1 MMQICTQMHPKDLS
15 ILDFN
20 YDLPASKIASYPLEQ
35 RDASKLLVYGAGANG
50 AGAHGVG
57 AGTDNVGAGADNVG
71 ACADNV
77 GAGAAQITETT
88 YSKLDEVLPSNT
100 LLVHNDTK
108 VVAARLFFEKENG
121 STIEIFCLEPAS
133 IYKDITTAMLAKKQ
147 VLWGCLIGGAKKW
160 KEGSLQIKYGNNH
173 TLTATKHSTLADSYL
188 IQFEWDN
195 EAQSFA
201 EVLEAAGNIPL
212 PPYFNRAVEAN
223 DKERYQT
230 VYAAAEGSVAAPTAG
245 LHFTPALFT
254 KLAAKNITKEFVTL
268 HVGAGTFKPVKAAR
282 MEEHEMHA
290 EFIDVQKSFIEML
303 RDNFTQR
310 DENANQI
317 ASTKTIIA
325 VGTTS
330 LRTLE
335 SLYWMGAKI
344 ITANNANNANSNS
357 THNTANPSIE
367 NISVVQWDP
376 YELMP
381 QNELPSTASAL
392 GALCSWMEQNS
403 LSRLI
408 TKTQIIIAPGYQFKI
423 IDGLITNFHQPQSTL
438 LLLVAAITNGNWKP
452 MYDYALQNNFRFLSY
467 GDGCLIWLD
476 PSAR

>member
-1 MMQICTQMHPKDLS
+1 MDSSLKRLKFAAKCGQMHPKNIS
-15 ILDFN
+15 ILDFT
-20 YDLPASKIASYPLEQ
+20 YELPASKIASYPLEE
-35 RDASKLLVYGAGANG
+35 RDASKLLV
-50 AGAHGVG
+50 VEK
-57 AGTDNVGAGADNVG
+57 
-71 ACADNV
+71 
-77 GAGAAQITETT
+77 AQTFTEST
-88 YSKLDEVLPSNT
+88 YFNLDQVLPSGT

-121 STIEIFCLEPAS
+121 STIEIFCLEPAD
-133 IYKDITTAMLAKKQ
+133 IYKDITTAMLTKKE

-160 KEGSLQIKYGNNH
+160 KEGSLHIKYGNNH
-173 TLTATKHSTLADSYL
+173 TLTATKHTTLADSYL
-188 IQFEWDN
+188 IKFEWDN

-230 VYAAAEGSVAAPTAG
+230 VYAVAEGSVAAPTAG
-245 LHFTPALFT
+245 LHFTPRLFE
-254 KLAAKNITKEFVTL
+254 KLAAKNITKAFVTL

-290 EFIDVQKSFIEML
+290 EFIDVEKSFIEML
-303 RDNFTQR
+303 RDQFT
-310 DENANQI
+310 AGNQN
-317 ASTKTIIA
+317 IIA

-344 ITANNANNANSNS
+344 IAGNN
-357 THNTANPSIE
+357 TIE
-367 NISVVQWDP
+367 NISVNQWDP
-376 YELMP
+376 YELIP
-381 QNELPSTASAL
+381 QNELPSTAAAL
-392 GALCSWMEQNS
+392 GALNKWMEQNN

-408 TKTQIIIAPGYQFKI
+408 TKTQIIIAPGYRFKI
-423 IDGLITNFHQPQSTL
+423 IDGLVTNFHQPQSTL
-438 LLLVAAITNGNWKP
+438 LLLVAAITNGQWKP
-452 MYDYALQNNFRFLSY
+452 MYDYALENDFRFLSY

-476 PSAR
+476 PSVR

>member
-1 MMQICTQMHPKDLS
+1 MHPKDLS
-15 ILDFN
+15 ILDFT

-35 RDASKLLVYGAGANG
+35 RDASKLLVYGAGTG
-50 AGAHGVG
+50 AE
-57 AGTDNVGAGADNVG
+57 NVGASAN
-71 ACADNV
+71 
-77 GAGAAQITETT
+77 GAGAAQISETT

-121 STIEIFCLEPAS
+121 TVIEIFCLEPAS

-160 KEGSLQIKYGNNH
+160 KEGSLHIKYGNNY
-173 TLTATKHSTLADSYL
+173 TLTATKHSTLADSFL

-245 LHFTPALFT
+245 LHFTPALFD
-254 KLAAKNITKEFVTL
+254 KLATKNITKEFVTL

-290 EFIDVQKSFIEML
+290 EYIDVQKSFIELL

-310 DENANQI
+310 DVNANQI
-317 ASTKTIIA
+317 ASAKTIIA

-344 ITANNANNANSNS
+344 IAANKSQNNANNTNKQ
-357 THNTANPSIE
+357 ANPSIE

-381 QNELPSTASAL
+381 QNELPSTAVAL
-392 GALCSWMEQNS
+392 TALCNWLEQNN

-408 TKTQIIIAPGYQFKI
+408 AKTQIIIAPGYRFKI

-452 MYDYALQNNFRFLSY
+452 MYHYALENNYRFLSY

-476 PSAR
+476 PSVR

>member
-1 MMQICTQMHPKDLS
+1 MHPKDLS
-15 ILDFN
+15 ILDFT
-20 YDLPASKIASYPLEQ
+20 YDLPANRIASYPLEQ
-35 RDASKLLVYGAGANG
+35 RDASKLLIVGTPDGAGATGDG
-50 AGAHGVG
+50 AT
-57 AGTDNVGAGADNVG
+57 GT
-71 ACADNV
+71 
-77 GAGAAQITETT
+77 GAAKSATQTFSEST
-88 YSKLDEVLPSNT
+88 YAKLDEVLPSNT

-160 KEGSLQIKYGNNH
+160 KEGSLHIKYGNNH
-173 TLTATKHSTLADSYL
+173 TLTATKHTTLADSYL

-195 EAQSFA
+195 EAQTFA

-290 EFIDVQKSFIEML
+290 EFIDVQKSFIELL
-303 RDNFTQR
+303 RDNFTTNER
-310 DENANQI
+310 
-317 ASTKTIIA
+317 KIIA

-344 ITANNANNANSNS
+344 IAANNSANNSANKS
-357 THNTANPSIE
+357 HNNHANLSIE
-367 NISVVQWDP
+367 NISVLQWDP

-381 QNELPSTASAL
+381 QNELPSTATAL
-392 GALCSWMEQNS
+392 GALCNWMEQNS
-403 LSRLI
+403 LTRLI
-408 TKTQIIIAPGYQFKI
+408 TKTQIIIAPGYYFKI

-438 LLLVAAITNGNWKP
+438 LLLVAAITNGHWKP
-452 MYDYALQNNFRFLSY
+452 MYDFALENNFRFLSY

-476 PSAR
+476 PSVR

>member
-35 RDASKLLVYGAGANG
+35 RDASKLLVYC
-50 AGAHGVG
+50 
-57 AGTDNVGAGADNVG
+57 AGADGVCAG
-71 ACADNV
+71 ADNV

-88 YSKLDEVLPSNT
+88 YSRLDEVLPSNT

-160 KEGSLQIKYGNNH
+160 KEGSLKIKYGNNH
-173 TLTATKHSTLADSYL
+173 TLTATKHTTLADSYL

-254 KLAAKNITKEFVTL
+254 KLAAKNIAKEFVTL

-303 RDNFTQR
+303 RDNFKQR

-317 ASTKTIIA
+317 ASAKTIIA

-344 ITANNANNANSNS
+344 IAANNANNANSN
-357 THNTANPSIE
+357 TTNNTTNNTANPSIE

-392 GALCSWMEQNS
+392 SALCSWIEQNS

-408 TKTQIIIAPGYQFKI
+408 TKTQIIIAPGYHFKI

-476 PSAR
+476 PSVR

>member
-1 MMQICTQMHPKDLS
+1 MHPKDLS

-35 RDASKLLVYGAGANG
+35 RDASKLLVYGANANDAGAN
-50 AGAHGVG
+50 AN
-57 AGTDNVGAGADNVG
+57 DAGADAN
-71 ACADNV
+71 D
-77 GAGAAQITETT
+77 AGAVQISETT
-88 YSKLDEVLPSNT
+88 YSRLDEVLPSNT
-100 LLVHNDTK
+100 LLIHNDTK

-133 IYKDITTAMLAKKQ
+133 IYKDITSAMLAKKQ

-173 TLTATKHSTLADSYL
+173 TLTATKHTTLADSYL

-195 EAQSFA
+195 DVQSFA

-290 EFIDVQKSFIEML
+290 EFIDVQKSFIELL
-303 RDNFTQR
+303 RDNFIQR
-310 DENANQI
+310 DQNASQHSI
-317 ASTKTIIA
+317 AKTIIA

-344 ITANNANNANSNS
+344 IAANKSQNNANNAHKN
-357 THNTANPSIE
+357 ANPSIE

-381 QNELPSTASAL
+381 QNELPSTAEAL
-392 GALCSWMEQNS
+392 AALYNWMEQNS

-408 TKTQIIIAPGYQFKI
+408 TKTQIIIAPGYYFKI

-452 MYDYALQNNFRFLSY
+452 MYHYALENEFRFLSY

-476 PSAR
+476 PSVR

>member
-1 MMQICTQMHPKDLS
+1 MQICVQMHPKDLS
-15 ILDFN
+15 ILDFT

-35 RDASKLLVYGAGANG
+35 RDASKLLVYGAGTG
-50 AGAHGVG
+50 AE
-57 AGTDNVGAGADNVG
+57 NVGASAN
-71 ACADNV
+71 
-77 GAGAAQITETT
+77 GAGAAQISETT

-121 STIEIFCLEPAS
+121 TVIEIFCLEPAS

-160 KEGSLQIKYGNNH
+160 KEGSLHIKYGNNY
-173 TLTATKHSTLADSYL
+173 TLTATKHSTLADSFL

-245 LHFTPALFT
+245 LHFTPALFD

-290 EFIDVQKSFIEML
+290 EYIDVQKSFIEML
-303 RDNFTQR
+303 RDN
-310 DENANQI
+310 
-317 ASTKTIIA
+317 ASAKTIIA

-344 ITANNANNANSNS
+344 IAANK
-357 THNTANPSIE
+357 THNNKQANELANPSIE

-381 QNELPSTASAL
+381 QNELPSTTTAL
-392 GALCSWMEQNS
+392 TALCNWMEQNS

-408 TKTQIIIAPGYQFKI
+408 ARTQIIIAPGYRFKI

-438 LLLVAAITNGNWKP
+438 LLLVAAITHGKWKP
-452 MYDYALQNNFRFLSY
+452 MYDYALENNFRFLSY

>member
-1 MMQICTQMHPKDLS
+1 MHPKDLS
-15 ILDFN
+15 IVDFT

-35 RDASKLLVYGAGANG
+35 RDASKLLVYGAG
-50 AGAHGVG
+50 
-57 AGTDNVGAGADNVG
+57 D
-71 ACADNV
+71 
-77 GAGAAQITETT
+77 ISETT

-121 STIEIFCLEPAS
+121 SVIEIFCLEPAS

-160 KEGSLQIKYGNNH
+160 KEGSLHIKYGNNH
-173 TLTATKHSTLADSYL
+173 TLTATKHSTLADSFL

-245 LHFTPALFT
+245 LHFTPALFD

-290 EFIDVQKSFIEML
+290 EYIDVQKNFIEML

-310 DENANQI
+310 DQTSNA
-317 ASTKTIIA
+317 KTIIA

-344 ITANNANNANSNS
+344 IAANNANNTNKQ
-357 THNTANPSIE
+357 ANPSIE

-381 QNELPSTASAL
+381 QNELPSTAVAL
-392 GALCSWMEQNS
+392 TALCNWLEQNN

-408 TKTQIIIAPGYQFKI
+408 AKTQIIIAPGYRFKI

-452 MYDYALQNNFRFLSY
+452 MYNYALENNFRFLSY

-476 PSAR
+476 PSVR

>member
-1 MMQICTQMHPKDLS
+1 MHPKDLS
-15 ILDFN
+15 IVDFT

-35 RDASKLLVYGAGANG
+35 RDASKLLVYGAG
-50 AGAHGVG
+50 
-57 AGTDNVGAGADNVG
+57 D
-71 ACADNV
+71 
-77 GAGAAQITETT
+77 ISETT

-121 STIEIFCLEPAS
+121 TVIEIFCLEPAS
-133 IYKDITTAMLAKKQ
+133 TYKDITTAMLAKKQ

-160 KEGSLQIKYGNNH
+160 KEGSLQIKYGNNY
-173 TLTATKHSTLADSYL
+173 TLTATKHTALADSFL

-195 EAQSFA
+195 EAQCFA

-212 PPYFNRAVEAN
+212 PPYFNRAVEEN

-245 LHFTPALFT
+245 LHFTPALFD
-254 KLAAKNITKEFVTL
+254 KLATKNITKEFVTL

-290 EFIDVQKSFIEML
+290 EYIDVQKSFIELL
-303 RDNFTQR
+303 RDNFTER
-310 DENANQI
+310 DENANQPTN
-317 ASTKTIIA
+317 AKKIIA

-344 ITANNANNANSNS
+344 IAANKASNSNKQ
-357 THNTANPSIE
+357 ANPSIE

-381 QNELPSTASAL
+381 QNELPSTAVAL
-392 GALCSWMEQNS
+392 TALCNWLEQNN

-408 TKTQIIIAPGYQFKI
+408 AKTQIIIAPGYRFKI

-452 MYDYALQNNFRFLSY
+452 MYHYALENNFRFLSY

-476 PSAR
+476 PSVR

>member
-1 MMQICTQMHPKDLS
+1 MQICSQMHPKHLS
-15 ILDFN
+15 ILDFS
-20 YDLPASKIASYPLEQ
+20 YDLPAGKIASYPLEE
-35 RDASKLLVYGAGANG
+35 RDASKLLVVAAPD
-50 AGAHGVG
+50 GVG
-57 AGTDNVGAGADNVG
+57 TADDA
-71 ACADNV
+71 ACAAAAK
-77 GAGAAQITETT
+77 GATQTFSQST
-88 YSKLDEVLPSNT
+88 YLNLDQVLPSGA

-108 VVAARLFFEKENG
+108 VVAARLFFTKENG
-121 STIEIFCLEPAS
+121 SVIEIFCLEPAG
-133 IYKDITTAMLAKKQ
+133 IYKDITTAMLTKKE

-160 KEGSLQIKYGNNH
+160 KEGSLQIKYGNNY
-173 TLTATKHSTLADSYL
+173 TLTATKHTTLTDSFL
-188 IQFEWDN
+188 IRFEWDN

-230 VYAAAEGSVAAPTAG
+230 VYAVAEGSVAAPTAG
-245 LHFTPALFT
+245 LHFTPRLFK
-254 KLAAKNITKEFVTL
+254 KLTAKNITKAFVTL

-290 EFIDVQKSFIEML
+290 EFIDVEKSFIEML
-303 RDNFTQR
+303 CDQFT
-310 DENANQI
+310 AGNQN
-317 ASTKTIIA
+317 IIA

-344 ITANNANNANSNS
+344 IAANKSHNSNANL
-357 THNTANPSIE
+357 SIE

-381 QNELPSTASAL
+381 QNELPSTAAAL
-392 GALCSWMEQNS
+392 GALCNWMEQNN

-408 TKTQIIIAPGYQFKI
+408 AKTQIIIAPGYRFKI

-452 MYDYALQNNFRFLSY
+452 MYDYALENDFRFLSY

>member
-1 MMQICTQMHPKDLS
+1 MHPKHLS
-15 ILDFN
+15 RLDFT
-20 YDLPASKIASYPLEQ
+20 YDLPASKIASYPLEE
-35 RDASKLLVYGAGANG
+35 RDASKLLIVGAPDGAGFADENGARGATDAVAYGA
-50 AGAHGVG
+50 
-57 AGTDNVGAGADNVG
+57 T
-71 ACADNV
+71 
-77 GAGAAQITETT
+77 QTFSEST
-88 YSKLDEVLPSNT
+88 YAKLDEVLPSNT

-160 KEGSLQIKYGNNH
+160 KEGSLHIKYGNNH
-173 TLTATKHSTLADSYL
+173 TLTATKHTTLADSYL

-195 EAQSFA
+195 EAQTFA

-290 EFIDVQKSFIEML
+290 EFIDVQKSFIELL
-303 RDNFTQR
+303 RDNFTTNER
-310 DENANQI
+310 
-317 ASTKTIIA
+317 KIIA

-344 ITANNANNANSNS
+344 IAANNSANNSAKNS
-357 THNTANPSIE
+357 TNNSHNNYANLSIE
-367 NISVVQWDP
+367 NISVLQWDP
-376 YELMP
+376 YELLP
-381 QNELPSTASAL
+381 QNELPSTATAL
-392 GALCSWMEQNS
+392 GALCNWMEQNS
-403 LSRLI
+403 LTRLI
-408 TKTQIIIAPGYQFKI
+408 TKTQIIIAPGYYFKI

-438 LLLVAAITNGNWKP
+438 LLLVAAITNGHWKP
-452 MYDYALQNNFRFLSY
+452 MYDYALENNFRFLSY

-476 PSAR
+476 PSVR

>member
-1 MMQICTQMHPKDLS
+1 MHPKDLS
-15 ILDFN
+15 IVDFT

-35 RDASKLLVYGAGANG
+35 RDASKLLIVGAPDGAGFTGENGARGATAAVVYGA
-50 AGAHGVG
+50 
-57 AGTDNVGAGADNVG
+57 T
-71 ACADNV
+71 
-77 GAGAAQITETT
+77 QTFSEST
-88 YSKLDEVLPSNT
+88 YAKLDEVLPSNT

-121 STIEIFCLEPAS
+121 SIIEIFCLEPAS

-160 KEGSLQIKYGNNH
+160 KEGSLHIKYGNNH
-173 TLTATKHSTLADSYL
+173 TLTATKHTTLADSYL

-195 EAQSFA
+195 EAQTFA

-290 EFIDVQKSFIEML
+290 EFIDVQKSFIELL
-303 RDNFTQR
+303 RDNFTTNER
-310 DENANQI
+310 
-317 ASTKTIIA
+317 KIIA

-344 ITANNANNANSNS
+344 IAANNSANNSANKS
-357 THNTANPSIE
+357 HNNDANLSIE
-367 NISVVQWDP
+367 NISVLQWDP

-381 QNELPSTASAL
+381 QNELPSTATAL
-392 GALCSWMEQNS
+392 GALCNWMEQNS
-403 LSRLI
+403 LTRLI
-408 TKTQIIIAPGYQFKI
+408 TKTQIIIAPGYYFKI

-438 LLLVAAITNGNWKP
+438 LLLVAAITNGHWKP
-452 MYDYALQNNFRFLSY
+452 MYDYALENNFRFLSY

-476 PSAR
+476 PSVR

>member
-1 MMQICTQMHPKDLS
+1 MQICVQMHPKDLS
-15 ILDFN
+15 ILDFT

-35 RDASKLLVYGAGANG
+35 RDASKLLVYGA
-50 AGAHGVG
+50 
-57 AGTDNVGAGADNVG
+57 DD
-71 ACADNV
+71 
-77 GAGAAQITETT
+77 ISETT
-88 YSKLDEVLPSNT
+88 YTKLDEVLPSNT
-100 LLVHNDTK
+100 LLVYNDTK

-121 STIEIFCLEPAS
+121 TVIEIFCLEPAS

-160 KEGSLQIKYGNNH
+160 KEGSLQIKYGNNY
-173 TLTATKHSTLADSYL
+173 TLTATKHSTLADSFL

-245 LHFTPALFT
+245 LHFTPALFD

-290 EFIDVQKSFIEML
+290 EYIDVQKNFIEML
-303 RDNFTQR
+303 RH
-310 DENANQI
+310 NAS
-317 ASTKTIIA
+317 AKTIIA

-344 ITANNANNANSNS
+344 IAVNNDSNNANNTNK
-357 THNTANPSIE
+357 HANPSIE

-381 QNELPSTASAL
+381 QNELPSTAVAL
-392 GALCSWMEQNS
+392 TALYNWMEQNN

-408 TKTQIIIAPGYQFKI
+408 AKTQIIIAPGYRFKI

-452 MYDYALQNNFRFLSY
+452 MYHYALENNFRFLSY

>member
-1 MMQICTQMHPKDLS
+1 MHPKHLS
-15 ILDFN
+15 ILNFT
-20 YDLPASKIASYPLEQ
+20 YDLPASKIASYPLEE
-35 RDASKLLVYGAGANG
+35 RDASKLLVVGAPNAAAGAENVAGSNG
-50 AGAHGVG
+50 VSQ
-57 AGTDNVGAGADNVG
+57 TFS
-71 ACADNV
+71 
-77 GAGAAQITETT
+77 EST
-88 YSKLDEVLPSNT
+88 YANLDQVLPSGT

-108 VVAARLFFEKENG
+108 VVAARLFFTKENG
-121 STIEIFCLEPAS
+121 STIEIFCLEPAD
-133 IYKDITTAMLAKKQ
+133 IYKDITTAMLTKKE

-160 KEGSLQIKYGNNH
+160 KEGSLHIKYGNNH
-173 TLTATKHSTLADSYL
+173 TLTATKHTTLADSFL
-188 IQFEWDN
+188 IKFEWDN

-230 VYAAAEGSVAAPTAG
+230 VYAVAEGSVAAPTAG
-245 LHFTPALFT
+245 LHFTPRLFE
-254 KLAAKNITKEFVTL
+254 KLTAKNITKAFVTL

-290 EFIDVQKSFIEML
+290 EFIDVEKSFIEKL
-303 RDNFTQR
+303 RDQFTTG
-310 DENANQI
+310 NQN
-317 ASTKTIIA
+317 IIA

-344 ITANNANNANSNS
+344 IAAKNSSNSNANNSSNL
-357 THNTANPSIE
+357 SIE
-367 NISVVQWDP
+367 NISVVQWEP

-381 QNELPSTASAL
+381 QNELPSTAAAL
-392 GALCSWMEQNS
+392 DALSNWMEQNN

-408 TKTQIIIAPGYQFKI
+408 AKTQIIIAPGYHFKI

-438 LLLVAAITNGNWKP
+438 LLLVAAITNGQWKP
-452 MYDYALQNNFRFLSY
+452 MYDYALENDFRFLSY

>member
-1 MMQICTQMHPKDLS
+1 MMQICCQMHPKDIS
-15 ILDFN
+15 IVDFT
-20 YDLPASKIASYPLEQ
+20 YDLPASKIASYPLEE
-35 RDASKLLVYGAGANG
+35 RDASKLLVYAAGE
-50 AGAHGVG
+50 
-57 AGTDNVGAGADNVG
+57 
-71 ACADNV
+71 
-77 GAGAAQITETT
+77 ISETT

-121 STIEIFCLEPAS
+121 STIEIFCLEPAD
-133 IYKDITTAMLAKKQ
+133 IYKDITTAMLTKKE

-160 KEGSLQIKYGNNH
+160 KEGSLHIKYGNNH
-173 TLTATKHSTLADSYL
+173 TLTATKHTTVADSFL
-188 IQFEWDN
+188 IKFEWDN
-195 EAQSFA
+195 EVQSFA

-230 VYAAAEGSVAAPTAG
+230 VYAVAEGSVAAPTAG
-245 LHFTPALFT
+245 LHFTPRLFE
-254 KLAAKNITKEFVTL
+254 KLAAKNITKAFVTL

-290 EFIDVQKSFIEML
+290 EFIDVEKSFIEML
-303 RDNFTQR
+303 RDKFT
-310 DENANQI
+310 AGNQN
-317 ASTKTIIA
+317 IIA

-344 ITANNANNANSNS
+344 IAGNN
-357 THNTANPSIE
+357 TIE
-367 NISVVQWDP
+367 NISVNQWDP

-381 QNELPSTASAL
+381 QNELPSTAVAL
-392 GALCSWMEQNS
+392 GTLSKWMEQNS
-403 LSRLI
+403 LTRLI
-408 TKTQIIIAPGYQFKI
+408 TKTQIIIAPGYRFKI
-423 IDGLITNFHQPQSTL
+423 IDGLVTNFHQPQSTL
-438 LLLVAAITNGNWKP
+438 LLLVAAITNGQWKP
-452 MYDYALQNNFRFLSY
+452 MYDYALQNDFRFLSY

>member
-1 MMQICTQMHPKDLS
+1 MHPKDLS
-15 ILDFN
+15 IVDFT

-35 RDASKLLVYGAGANG
+35 RDASKLLVYGADANG
-50 AGAHGVG
+50 ANDVSAS
-57 AGTDNVGAGADNVG
+57 NS
-71 ACADNV
+71 
-77 GAGAAQITETT
+77 AAQISETT

-173 TLTATKHSTLADSYL
+173 TLTATKHTTLADSYL

-195 EAQSFA
+195 EAQTFA

-290 EFIDVQKSFIEML
+290 EFIDVQKSFIELL
-303 RDNFTQR
+303 RDNFTKR
-310 DENANQI
+310 DENTNQNASQHSI
-317 ASTKTIIA
+317 AKTIIA

-344 ITANNANNANSNS
+344 IAANSTSNL
-357 THNTANPSIE
+357 SIE
-367 NISVVQWDP
+367 NISVNQWDP

-381 QNELPSTASAL
+381 QNELPSTAAAL
-392 GALCSWMEQNS
+392 GALCNWMEQNS
-403 LSRLI
+403 VSRLI
-408 TKTQIIIAPGYQFKI
+408 TKTQIIIAPGYRFKI

-452 MYDYALQNNFRFLSY
+452 MYHYALENNFRFLSY

-476 PSAR
+476 PSVR

>member
-1 MMQICTQMHPKDLS
+1 MMQICCQMHPKDIS
-15 ILDFN
+15 IVDFT
-20 YDLPASKIASYPLEQ
+20 YDLPASKIASYPLEE
-35 RDASKLLVYGAGANG
+35 RDASKLLVVGAPDSAAIADAASSAGADAAGAAIANG
-50 AGAHGVG
+50 A
-57 AGTDNVGAGADNVG
+57 T
-71 ACADNV
+71 
-77 GAGAAQITETT
+77 QTFSETT
-88 YSKLDEVLPSNT
+88 YFNLDQVLPSGT

-108 VVAARLFFEKENG
+108 VVAARLFFTKENG
-121 STIEIFCLEPAS
+121 STIEIFCLEPAD
-133 IYKDITTAMLAKKQ
+133 IYKDITTAMLTKKE

-160 KEGSLQIKYGNNH
+160 KEGSLHIKYGNNH
-173 TLTATKHSTLADSYL
+173 TLTATKHSTLADSFL
-188 IQFEWDN
+188 IKFEWDN

-230 VYAAAEGSVAAPTAG
+230 VYAVAEGSVAAPTAG
-245 LHFTPALFT
+245 LHFTPRLFE

-290 EFIDVQKSFIEML
+290 EFIDVEKSFIEML
-303 RDNFTQR
+303 RDQFT
-310 DENANQI
+310 AGNQN
-317 ASTKTIIA
+317 IIA

-344 ITANNANNANSNS
+344 IAGNN
-357 THNTANPSIE
+357 TIE
-367 NISVVQWDP
+367 NISVNQWDP

-381 QNELPSTASAL
+381 QKELPSTAAAL
-392 GALCSWMEQNS
+392 GALSKWMEQNS
-403 LSRLI
+403 LTRLI
-408 TKTQIIIAPGYQFKI
+408 TKTQIIIAPGYRFKI
-423 IDGLITNFHQPQSTL
+423 IDGLVTNFHQPQSTL
-438 LLLVAAITNGNWKP
+438 LLLVAAITNGQWKP
-452 MYDYALQNNFRFLSY
+452 MYDYALQNDFRFLSY

>member
-1 MMQICTQMHPKDLS
+1 MHPKHLS
-15 ILDFN
+15 IVDFN

-35 RDASKLLVYGAGANG
+35 RDASKLLVYGT
-50 AGAHGVG
+50 
-57 AGTDNVGAGADNVG
+57 GT
-71 ACADNV
+71 
-77 GAGAAQITETT
+77 AQISETT

-108 VVAARLFFEKENG
+108 VVAARLFFTKESG
-121 STIEIFCLEPAS
+121 SVIEIFCLEPAS

-173 TLTATKHSTLADSYL
+173 TLTATKHSTLNDSYL

-195 EAQSFA
+195 EVQSFT
-201 EVLEAAGNIPL
+201 EVLEAVGNIPL
-212 PPYFNRAVEAN
+212 PPYFNRAVESN

-230 VYAAAEGSVAAPTAG
+230 VYAVAEGSVAAPTAG
-245 LHFTPALFT
+245 LHFTPALFKT
-254 KLAAKNITKEFVTL
+254 LLEKNIIKEFVTL

-282 MEEHEMHA
+282 MEDHEMHA
-290 EFIDVQKSFIEML
+290 EFIDVRTSFIQML
-303 RDNFTQR
+303 RDNFIKQ
-310 DENANQI
+310 EQ
-317 ASTKTIIA
+317 KIIA

-335 SLYWMGAKI
+335 SLYWIGAKI
-344 ITANNANNANSNS
+344 IAAKIIANSAPLTLDNL
-357 THNTANPSIE
+357 
-367 NISVVQWDP
+367 VVEQWDP

-381 QNELPSTASAL
+381 QNELPSTTAAL
-392 GALCSWMEQNS
+392 DALCSWLEQNK
-403 LSRLI
+403 LERLL
-408 TKTQIIIAPGYQFKI
+408 TKTQIIIAPGYRFKI
-423 IDGLITNFHQPQSTL
+423 VDGLITNFHQPQSTL

-452 MYDYALQNNFRFLSY
+452 IYQYALENNFRFLSY

-476 PSAR
+476 PFAR

>member
-1 MMQICTQMHPKDLS
+1 MQICSQMHPKHLS
-15 ILDFN
+15 ILDFT
-20 YDLPASKIASYPLEQ
+20 YDLPASKIASYPLEE
-35 RDASKLLVYGAGANG
+35 RDASKLLIVGAPNG
-50 AGAHGVG
+50 AGFADEYG
-57 AGTDNVGAGADNVG
+57 ATNATAAVAYGAT
-71 ACADNV
+71 
-77 GAGAAQITETT
+77 QTFSEST
-88 YSKLDEVLPSNT
+88 YAKLDEVLPSNT

-160 KEGSLQIKYGNNH
+160 KEGSLHIKYGNNH
-173 TLTATKHSTLADSYL
+173 TLTATKHTTLADSYL

-195 EAQSFA
+195 EAQTFA

-290 EFIDVQKSFIEML
+290 EFIDVQKSFIELL
-303 RDNFTQR
+303 RDNFTTNER
-310 DENANQI
+310 
-317 ASTKTIIA
+317 KIIA

-344 ITANNANNANSNS
+344 IAANNSANNSANKS
-357 THNTANPSIE
+357 HNNDANLSIE
-367 NISVVQWDP
+367 NISVLQWDP

-381 QNELPSTASAL
+381 QNELPSTATAL
-392 GALCSWMEQNS
+392 GALCNWMEQNS
-403 LSRLI
+403 LTRLI
-408 TKTQIIIAPGYQFKI
+408 TKTQIIIAPGYYFKI

-438 LLLVAAITNGNWKP
+438 LLLVAAITNGHWKP
-452 MYDYALQNNFRFLSY
+452 MYDYALENNFRFLSY

-476 PSAR
+476 PSVR

>member
-1 MMQICTQMHPKDLS
+1 MQICVQMHPKDLS
-15 ILDFN
+15 IVDFT

-35 RDASKLLVYGAGANG
+35 RDASKLLVYGAGE
-50 AGAHGVG
+50 
-57 AGTDNVGAGADNVG
+57 
-71 ACADNV
+71 
-77 GAGAAQITETT
+77 ISETT

-121 STIEIFCLEPAS
+121 TVIEIFCLEPAD
-133 IYKDITTAMLAKKQ
+133 IYKDITSAMLAKKQ

-160 KEGSLQIKYGNNH
+160 KEGSLHIKYGNNH
-173 TLTATKHSTLADSYL
+173 TLTATKHSTLADSFL

-223 DKERYQT
+223 DKDRYQT

-245 LHFTPALFT
+245 LHFTPALFD

-290 EFIDVQKSFIEML
+290 EYIDVQKSFIEML

-310 DENANQI
+310 DVNANQTSS
-317 ASTKTIIA
+317 AKTIIA

-344 ITANNANNANSNS
+344 IAVNKHT
-357 THNTANPSIE
+357 NPSIE

-381 QNELPSTASAL
+381 QNELPSTAVAL
-392 GALCSWMEQNS
+392 TALCNWMEQNS

-408 TKTQIIIAPGYQFKI
+408 AKTQIIIAPDYRFKI

-452 MYDYALQNNFRFLSY
+452 MYNYALENNFRFLSY

>member
-1 MMQICTQMHPKDLS
+1 MHPKDLS
-15 ILDFN
+15 IVDFT
-20 YDLPASKIASYPLEQ
+20 YDLPASKIASYPLEE
-35 RDASKLLVYGAGANG
+35 RDASKLLIVGAPNG
-50 AGAHGVG
+50 AGFADEYG
-57 AGTDNVGAGADNVG
+57 ATNATAAVAYGAT
-71 ACADNV
+71 
-77 GAGAAQITETT
+77 QTFSEST
-88 YSKLDEVLPSNT
+88 YAKLDEVLPSNT

-160 KEGSLQIKYGNNH
+160 KEGSLHIKYGNNH
-173 TLTATKHSTLADSYL
+173 TLTATKHTTLADSYL

-195 EAQSFA
+195 EAQTFA

-290 EFIDVQKSFIEML
+290 EFIDVQKSFIELL
-303 RDNFTQR
+303 RDNFTTNER
-310 DENANQI
+310 
-317 ASTKTIIA
+317 KIIA

-344 ITANNANNANSNS
+344 IAANNSANNSANKS
-357 THNTANPSIE
+357 HNNDANLSIE
-367 NISVVQWDP
+367 NISVLQWDP

-381 QNELPSTASAL
+381 QNELPSTATAL
-392 GALCSWMEQNS
+392 GALCNWMEQNS
-403 LSRLI
+403 LTRLI
-408 TKTQIIIAPGYQFKI
+408 TKTQIIIAPGYYFKI

-438 LLLVAAITNGNWKP
+438 LLLVAAITNGHWKP
-452 MYDYALQNNFRFLSY
+452 MYDYALENNFRFLSY

-476 PSAR
+476 PSVR

>member
-1 MMQICTQMHPKDLS
+1 MHPKDLS
-15 ILDFN
+15 IVDFT

-35 RDASKLLVYGAGANG
+35 RDASKLLVYGAG
-50 AGAHGVG
+50 
-57 AGTDNVGAGADNVG
+57 D
-71 ACADNV
+71 
-77 GAGAAQITETT
+77 ISETT

-121 STIEIFCLEPAS
+121 TVIEIFCLEPAS
-133 IYKDITTAMLAKKQ
+133 TYKDITTAMLAKKQ

-160 KEGSLQIKYGNNH
+160 KEGSLQIKYGNNY
-173 TLTATKHSTLADSYL
+173 TLTATKHTALADSFL

-195 EAQSFA
+195 EAQCFA

-212 PPYFNRAVEAN
+212 PPYFNRAVEEN

-245 LHFTPALFT
+245 LHFTPALFD
-254 KLAAKNITKEFVTL
+254 KLATKNITKEFVTL

-290 EFIDVQKSFIEML
+290 EYIDVQKSFIELL
-303 RDNFTQR
+303 RDNFTER
-310 DENANQI
+310 DENANQPTN
-317 ASTKTIIA
+317 AKKIIA

-344 ITANNANNANSNS
+344 IAANNASNSNKQ
-357 THNTANPSIE
+357 ANPSIE

-381 QNELPSTASAL
+381 QNELPSTAVAL
-392 GALCSWMEQNS
+392 TALSNWLEQNN

-408 TKTQIIIAPGYQFKI
+408 TKTQIIIAPGYRFKI

-452 MYDYALQNNFRFLSY
+452 MYNYALENNFRFLSY

-476 PSAR
+476 PSVR

>member
-1 MMQICTQMHPKDLS
+1 MHPKDLS
-15 ILDFN
+15 ILDFT

-35 RDASKLLVYGAGANG
+35 RDASKLLVYGADGAD
-50 AGAHGVG
+50 AHGVG
-57 AGTDNVGAGADNVG
+57 AGTDNVGAGT
-71 ACADNV
+71 
-77 GAGAAQITETT
+77 AQISETT

-108 VVAARLFFEKENG
+108 VVAARLFFTKESG
-121 STIEIFCLEPAS
+121 SVIEIFCLEPAD

-160 KEGSLQIKYGNNH
+160 KEGSLHIKYGNNH
-173 TLTATKHSTLADSYL
+173 TLTATKHSILSDSFL

-245 LHFTPALFT
+245 LHFTPALFD
-254 KLAAKNITKEFVTL
+254 KLATKNITKEFVTL

-290 EFIDVQKSFIEML
+290 EYIDVQKSFVEML
-303 RDNFTQR
+303 RDN
-310 DENANQI
+310 
-317 ASTKTIIA
+317 ASAKTIIA

-344 ITANNANNANSNS
+344 IAANKH
-357 THNTANPSIE
+357 TNPSIE

-381 QNELPSTASAL
+381 QNELPSTAVAL
-392 GALCSWMEQNS
+392 TALCNWLDQNN

-408 TKTQIIIAPGYQFKI
+408 AKTQIIIAPGYRFKI

-438 LLLVAAITNGNWKP
+438 LLLVAAITNGKWKP
-452 MYDYALQNNFRFLSY
+452 VYNYALENNFRFLSY

-476 PSAR
+476 PSVR

>member
-1 MMQICTQMHPKDLS
+1 MHPKDLS
-15 ILDFN
+15 ILDFT

-35 RDASKLLVYGAGANG
+35 RDASKLLVYGAGTG
-50 AGAHGVG
+50 AE
-57 AGTDNVGAGADNVG
+57 NVGASAN
-71 ACADNV
+71 
-77 GAGAAQITETT
+77 GAGAAQISETT

-121 STIEIFCLEPAS
+121 TVIEIFCLEPAS

-160 KEGSLQIKYGNNH
+160 KEGSLHIKYGNNY
-173 TLTATKHSTLADSYL
+173 TLTATKHSTLADSFL

-245 LHFTPALFT
+245 LHFTPALFD

-290 EFIDVQKSFIEML
+290 EYIDVQKSFIEML
-303 RDNFTQR
+303 RDN
-310 DENANQI
+310 
-317 ASTKTIIA
+317 ASAKTIIA

-335 SLYWMGAKI
+335 S
-344 ITANNANNANSNS
+344 
-357 THNTANPSIE
+357 
-367 NISVVQWDP
+367 
-376 YELMP
+376 
-381 QNELPSTASAL
+381 
-392 GALCSWMEQNS
+392 
-403 LSRLI
+403 
-408 TKTQIIIAPGYQFKI
+408 
-423 IDGLITNFHQPQSTL
+423 
-438 LLLVAAITNGNWKP
+438 
-452 MYDYALQNNFRFLSY
+452 
-467 GDGCLIWLD
+467 
-476 PSAR
+476 

>member
-1 MMQICTQMHPKDLS
+1 MQICVQMHPKDLS
-15 ILDFN
+15 IVDFT

-35 RDASKLLVYGAGANG
+35 RDASKLLVYGAG
-50 AGAHGVG
+50 
-57 AGTDNVGAGADNVG
+57 D
-71 ACADNV
+71 
-77 GAGAAQITETT
+77 ISETT

-121 STIEIFCLEPAS
+121 SVIEIFCLEPAS

-160 KEGSLQIKYGNNH
+160 KEGSLHIKYGNNY
-173 TLTATKHSTLADSYL
+173 TLTATKHSTLADSFL

-245 LHFTPALFT
+245 LHFTPELFD

-290 EFIDVQKSFIEML
+290 EYMDVQKSFIELL
-303 RDNFTQR
+303 RDNFAKR
-310 DENANQI
+310 DQD
-317 ASTKTIIA
+317 ASAKTIIA

-344 ITANNANNANSNS
+344 IAANNASNSNKQ
-357 THNTANPSIE
+357 ANPSIE

-381 QNELPSTASAL
+381 QNELPSTAVAL
-392 GALCSWMEQNS
+392 TALSNWLEQNN
-403 LSRLI
+403 LSRI
-408 TKTQIIIAPGYQFKI
+408 IAKTQIIIAPGYRFKI

-452 MYDYALQNNFRFLSY
+452 MYHYALENNFRFLSY

-476 PSAR
+476 PSVR

>member
-1 MMQICTQMHPKDLS
+1 MHPKDIS
-15 ILDFN
+15 INDFT
-20 YDLPASKIASYPLEQ
+20 YDLPASKIASYPLEE
-35 RDASKLLVYGAGANG
+35 RDASKLLVYGAGEIDAAARENG
-50 AGAHGVG
+50 AG
-57 AGTDNVGAGADNVG
+57 T
-71 ACADNV
+71 
-77 GAGAAQITETT
+77 AQISETT

-108 VVAARLFFEKENG
+108 VVAARLFFTKDSG
-121 STIEIFCLEPAS
+121 SVIEIFCLEPAS
-133 IYKDITTAMLAKKQ
+133 IYKDITTAMLTKKE

-160 KEGSLQIKYGNNH
+160 KEGSLHIKYGNNH
-173 TLTATKHSTLADSYL
+173 TLTATKHTTLTDSYL
-188 IQFEWDN
+188 IKFEWNN

-230 VYAAAEGSVAAPTAG
+230 VYAVAEGSVAAPTAG
-245 LHFTPALFT
+245 LHFTPRLFE
-254 KLAAKNITKEFVTL
+254 KLTAKNITKAFVTL

-290 EFIDVQKSFIEML
+290 EFIDVEKSFIEVL
-303 RDNFTQR
+303 RDQFL
-310 DENANQI
+310 AGNQN
-317 ASTKTIIA
+317 IIA

-344 ITANNANNANSNS
+344 LASNNS
-357 THNTANPSIE
+357 TNLSLE
-367 NISVVQWDP
+367 NISVNQWDP

-381 QNELPSTASAL
+381 QNELPSSAAAL
-392 GALCSWMEQNS
+392 GALFKWLDQNN

-408 TKTQIIIAPGYQFKI
+408 TKTQIIIAPGYRFKI
-423 IDGLITNFHQPQSTL
+423 IDGLVTNFHQPQSTL

-452 MYDYALQNNFRFLSY
+452 MYDYALQNDFRFLSY

>member
-1 MMQICTQMHPKDLS
+1 MHPKDLS
-15 ILDFN
+15 IVDFT

-35 RDASKLLVYGAGANG
+35 RDASKLLVYGADANG
-50 AGAHGVG
+50 ANDVSASN
-57 AGTDNVGAGADNVG
+57 A
-71 ACADNV
+71 
-77 GAGAAQITETT
+77 AAQISETT
-88 YSKLDEVLPSNT
+88 YSRLDEVLPSNT

-121 STIEIFCLEPAS
+121 SVIEIFCLEPAS

-160 KEGSLQIKYGNNH
+160 KEGSLQIKYGNNY
-173 TLTATKHSTLADSYL
+173 TLTATKHSTLADSFL

-245 LHFTPALFT
+245 LHFTPALFN
-254 KLAAKNITKEFVTL
+254 KLAVKNITKEFVTL

-290 EFIDVQKSFIEML
+290 EYIDVQKSFIELL
-303 RDNFTQR
+303 RDNFTKR
-310 DENANQI
+310 DQS
-317 ASTKTIIA
+317 ASAKKIIA

-344 ITANNANNANSNS
+344 IAANNANNTNKQ
-357 THNTANPSIE
+357 ANPSIE

-381 QNELPSTASAL
+381 QNELPSTAVAL
-392 GALCSWMEQNS
+392 TALCNWLEQNN

-408 TKTQIIIAPGYQFKI
+408 AKTQIIIAPGYRFKI

-452 MYDYALQNNFRFLSY
+452 MYHYALENNFRFLSY

-476 PSAR
+476 PSVR

>member
-1 MMQICTQMHPKDLS
+1 MQICVQMHPKDLS
-15 ILDFN
+15 ILDFT
-20 YDLPASKIASYPLEQ
+20 YDLPASKIASYPLEK
-35 RDASKLLVYGAGANG
+35 RDASKLLVYGAGE
-50 AGAHGVG
+50 
-57 AGTDNVGAGADNVG
+57 
-71 ACADNV
+71 
-77 GAGAAQITETT
+77 ISETT

-121 STIEIFCLEPAS
+121 TVIEIFCLEPAD

-160 KEGSLQIKYGNNH
+160 KEGSLHIKYGNNH
-173 TLTATKHSTLADSYL
+173 TLTATKHSTLADSFL

-245 LHFTPALFT
+245 LHFTPALFD

-290 EFIDVQKSFIEML
+290 EYIDVQKSFIEML

-310 DENANQI
+310 DGNANQI
-317 ASTKTIIA
+317 SSAKKIIA

-344 ITANNANNANSNS
+344 IAAYK
-357 THNTANPSIE
+357 HVNPSIE

-381 QNELPSTASAL
+381 QNELPSTAVAL
-392 GALCSWMEQNS
+392 TALCNWMEQNS

-408 TKTQIIIAPGYQFKI
+408 AKTQIIIAPGYRFKI

-452 MYDYALQNNFRFLSY
+452 MYHYALENNFRFLSY

-476 PSAR
+476 PSVR

>member
-15 ILDFN
+15 ILDFT
-20 YDLPASKIASYPLEQ
+20 YDLPANRIASYPLEQ
-35 RDASKLLVYGAGANG
+35 RDASKLLIVGAPNG
-50 AGAHGVG
+50 AGA
-57 AGTDNVGAGADNVG
+57 TSDGAGAT
-71 ACADNV
+71 
-77 GAGAAQITETT
+77 GAGAPDGAGATGTGAAKSPTQTFSEST
-88 YSKLDEVLPSNT
+88 YAKLDEVLPSNT

-121 STIEIFCLEPAS
+121 SIIEIFCLEPAS

-160 KEGSLQIKYGNNH
+160 KEGSLHIKYGNNH
-173 TLTATKHSTLADSYL
+173 TLTATKHTTLADSYL

-195 EAQSFA
+195 EAQTFA

-290 EFIDVQKSFIEML
+290 EFIDVQKSFIELL
-303 RDNFTQR
+303 RDNFTTNER
-310 DENANQI
+310 
-317 ASTKTIIA
+317 KIIA

-344 ITANNANNANSNS
+344 IAANNSHNNHANL
-357 THNTANPSIE
+357 SIE
-367 NISVVQWDP
+367 NISVLQWDP

-381 QNELPSTASAL
+381 QNELPSTATAL
-392 GALCSWMEQNS
+392 GALCNWMEQNS
-403 LSRLI
+403 LTRLI
-408 TKTQIIIAPGYQFKI
+408 TKTQIIIAPGYYFKI

-438 LLLVAAITNGNWKP
+438 LLLVAAITNGHWKP
-452 MYDYALQNNFRFLSY
+452 MYDYALENNFRFLSY

-476 PSAR
+476 PSVR